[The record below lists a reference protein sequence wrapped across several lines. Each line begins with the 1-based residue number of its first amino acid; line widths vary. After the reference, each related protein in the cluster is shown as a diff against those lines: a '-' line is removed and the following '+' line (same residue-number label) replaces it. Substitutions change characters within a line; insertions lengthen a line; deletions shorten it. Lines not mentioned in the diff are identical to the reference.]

1 MTPTGAKTNHHRELE
16 DALTYL
22 PRKHVLQY
30 RRGEVIYDQEKP
42 STGISLVIRGR
53 VKVCTNLENGSQV
66 VIGIYG
72 NDQFFGESGLTGASA
87 HAEKATTLEP
97 TTLMSWSTAEI
108 EEHIEHQPKL
118 GLALIQMVV
127 NRCLDFEDRLQSL
140 ALDKTPGRIALSLV
154 RFSEKMGAHG
164 EDGAVKIPPLTHQL
178 ISDYVGTSREIVTF
192 QMNQLRQQGYIRYSR
207 KSIEVYADALRERLR
222 QNAMNGGQ

>member
-1 MTPTGAKTNHHRELE
+1 MIPTGVKTNHHRELE

-22 PRKHVLQY
+22 PRKHVTEF
-30 RRGEVIYDQEKP
+30 RRGEIIYDQEKP
-42 STGISLVIRGR
+42 STGISLVIQGR
-53 VKVCTNLENGSQV
+53 VKVSTNLENGSQV
-66 VIGIYG
+66 VIGIYCD
-72 NDQFFGESGLTGASA
+72 DQFFGETGLIGASA
-87 HAEKATTLEP
+87 HAEKATALEP
-97 TTLMSWSTAEI
+97 TSLMTWSTAEI

-140 ALDKTPGRIALSLV
+140 ALDKTPGRIALTLV
-154 RFSEKMGAHG
+154 RFAEKMGTRG

-207 KSIEVYADALRERLR
+207 KAIEVYADALREHLR
-222 QNAMNGGQ
+222 QKAMSADQ